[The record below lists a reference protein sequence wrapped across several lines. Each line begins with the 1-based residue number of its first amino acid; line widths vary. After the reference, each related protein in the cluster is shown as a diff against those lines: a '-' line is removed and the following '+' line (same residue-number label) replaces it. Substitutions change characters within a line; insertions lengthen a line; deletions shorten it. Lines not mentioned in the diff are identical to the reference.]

1 MRINW
6 KKTFI
11 VASDMLIG
19 TYLILAFTAFNKPDE
34 TARLCTKV
42 NINIQDEAT
51 NGFINTREIKERLEK
66 THLYP
71 LEKPMKYV
79 DLRKM
84 EETLTASP
92 FVKTAQ
98 CYKTQCGE
106 VNIALTQRMPVVR
119 IKAAN
124 GDDYY
129 LDDNDCIMPNSHY
142 TSDLI
147 IATGNINKR
156 FATEYISPLSKELM
170 SQELWR
176 NQIEQIKV
184 LPDLGVELG
193 PRVGDHIVYLGRL
206 PSLKSRTKRMEA
218 VTSFV
223 DKKMNR
229 LEKFYKYGLSQAG
242 WNRYSYI
249 NLEFD
254 NQIICKRKD
263 GKRDETES
271 VAEAVAESDAVG
283 GVIDAHDLEQEEA
296 PVAASGT
303 AKTKT
308 EPKKKAAEDKRDEA
322 KTSAKKAEPKK
333 NKASEKSGNGPKKPE
348 EKKKQKLNR

>member
-1 MRINW
+1 
-6 KKTFI
+6 
-11 VASDMLIG
+11 
-19 TYLILAFTAFNKPDE
+19 
-34 TARLCTKV
+34 
-42 NINIQDEAT
+42 
-51 NGFINTREIKERLEK
+51 
-66 THLYP
+66 
-71 LEKPMKYV
+71 
-79 DLRKM
+79 
-84 EETLTASP
+84 
-92 FVKTAQ
+92 
-98 CYKTQCGE
+98 
-106 VNIALTQRMPVVR
+106 
-119 IKAAN
+119 
-124 GDDYY
+124 
-129 LDDNDCIMPNSHY
+129 
-142 TSDLI
+142 
-147 IATGNINKR
+147 
-156 FATEYISPLSKELM
+156 M

-176 NQIEQIKV
+176 NQIEQINV
-184 LPDLGVELG
+184 LPDLSVELV

-206 PSLKSRTKRMEA
+206 PSLKSRAKRMEA

-308 EPKKKAAEDKRDEA
+308 EPKQQATEDKRDEA

-333 NKASEKSGNGPKKPE
+333 NKASEKSENGPKKPE